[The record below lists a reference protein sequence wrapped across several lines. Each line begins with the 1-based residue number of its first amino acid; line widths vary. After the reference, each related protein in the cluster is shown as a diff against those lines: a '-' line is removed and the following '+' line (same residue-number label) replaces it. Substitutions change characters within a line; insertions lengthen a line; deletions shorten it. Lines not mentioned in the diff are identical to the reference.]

1 MAWEA
6 TKTASSF
13 IPTEK
18 FFLIDFL
25 RTAQQRYYW
34 SLYPIV
40 PHRFAAL
47 NIIMNAY
54 TMEER
59 HES

>member
-6 TKTASSF
+6 AETASSF
-13 IPTEK
+13 IPAEK

-25 RTAQQRYYW
+25 KTVQQRYYW
-34 SLYPIV
+34 SLCSIV

-54 TMEER
+54 TIEER
-59 HES
+59 RES